1 MFGQEDVRLAFCRLI
16 VPLVKICRKNSPIL
30 RRSTIVCLTHFDPIS
45 GKASTSFD
53 PAQSALLADEMG
65 LGKTVQTAVA
75 LRFIQK
81 EFKRVLLIAPASLCL
96 NWQRELGAWAN
107 ELIVRRV
114 IGNARDRAL
123 TYRLP
128 IQVLVASYEQ
138 IRIDSRSFHGAVS
151 FDLVVLDEAQRI
163 KNLNSATSFACRI
176 VSRSRSW
183 ALTGTPLENRPRDLV
198 AIYRFL
204 KPQLL
209 HASMS
214 RSEMH
219 EAMAGHFLRRTKA
232 EVLGDLPPILI
243 KEVRLEL
250 GQAQRQIYDNV
261 WDSRHHTIHRSEP
274 TQESANMLAI
284 LTRLKQ
290 LCNFEKES
298 GESAKLDVIFHLLD
312 DVATNGEKVIIF
324 SQYVKALEWLSERIE
339 LPHSI
344 YHGRFS
350 LDARERILDAFRK
363 QDGPMV
369 LLMSLQA
376 GGVGLN
382 LQEASMVILL
392 DRWWNP
398 AIENQAIQRAHR
410 FGRKVPLQV
419 VRFLVEDSVEERI
432 LDIFQEK
439 EDLFD
444 EYVEAAPKP
453 PFDQVRH
460 NQLRRILELDEL
472 QQ

>member
-1 MFGQEDVRLAFCRLI
+1 MTSHIAKLEDSLPN
-16 VPLVKICRKNSPIL
+16 PLRSYQWDGVNFL
-30 RRSTIVCLTHFDPIS
+30 R
-45 GKASTSFD
+45 TS
-53 PAQSALLADEMG
+53 QTALLADEMG

-75 LRFIQK
+75 LKSIQA
-81 EFKRVLLIAPASLCL
+81 ECNRVLLIAPTSLCL
-96 NWQRELGAWAN
+96 NWQREIEAWASG
-107 ELIVRRV
+107 LVVRRV
-114 IGNARDRAL
+114 IGNGDDRAM

-128 IQVLVASYEQ
+128 IHVLIASYEQ
-138 IRIDSRSFHGAVS
+138 IRNDSGRFHGDVS

-163 KNLNSATSFACRI
+163 KNINSATNLSCRI
-176 VSRSRSW
+176 IPRRRSW

-209 HASMS
+209 HDSMS

-219 EAMAGHFLRRTKA
+219 EAMAGYFLRRTKA
-232 EVLGDLPPILI
+232 EVLEDLPPILTR
-243 KEVRLEL
+243 EVRLEL
-250 GQAQRQIYDNV
+250 GQAQRQRYDQIWNGRLQSV
-261 WDSRHHTIHRSEP
+261 RCSDS
-274 TQESANMLAI
+274 TQQSANMLAI

-290 LCNFEKES
+290 LCNFEMDS
-298 GESAKLDVIFHLLD
+298 GESVKLDVILPLLEN
-312 DVATNGEKVIIF
+312 VEANCEKAIVF
-324 SQYVKALEWLSERIE
+324 SQYVSALEWLSKRIE

-344 YHGRFS
+344 YHGGLD
-350 LDARERILDAFRK
+350 LDARERILDAFRR
-363 QDGPMV
+363 QDGPQV

-410 FGRKVPLQV
+410 FGRQSPLQV

-432 LDIFQEK
+432 LEILQEK
-439 EDLFD
+439 EALFD
-444 EYVEAAPKP
+444 EYVEAAPGSPSKP
-453 PFDQVRH
+453 VGN
-460 NQLRRILELDEL
+460 NQLKRILELDVPHS
-472 QQ
+472 